1 MSTTVPQHS
10 SPDHSPPDRPAPDHA
25 APDHSPRDHAA
36 PDHSPRDHAAPDH
49 AAPVDAAPDHSAPS
63 AATAR
68 SATAVPSDTAG
79 QAPRGLRKDA
89 QARTGAAAPAGA
101 PGGGGRDA
109 AAPAP
114 PRPGHPR
121 GTRALLLLAVFVC
134 AACGLVYELALTA
147 LGSYLIGNSVMQT
160 SVVISVMVFAMGI
173 GSLAAKPLQRRAVGA
188 FALVE
193 LVLGLVGG
201 LSVLLLYVAFS
212 WLRVYMPA
220 MVVACFVVGLLIGAE
235 IPLLM
240 TLLQR
245 IRRQEA
251 GSAVADMFA
260 ADYVGALIGGL
271 CFPLLLL
278 PAFGQLRGALVVGAV
293 NAVAGGGVVLWIFR
307 RETRR
312 IVRAGLLGGVA
323 AVLAVLGTV
332 YALADDIEVTARQKL
347 YRDPIVH
354 AETTPYQDIVVTRAT
369 AFTGTP
375 DTRLFLN
382 GDLQFSSVDEYRY
395 HESLVHPALAGKRSS
410 VLILGG
416 GDALAL
422 REVLRYEDVEEVTLV
437 DLDPAMT
444 RLARTFRPLVDLN
457 EHALADPRVTA
468 VNADAF
474 SWLRDA
480 GDRYDAVVI
489 DFPDPDTAA
498 LAKLYSVEFY
508 HLLAQVLKPDSRVV
522 VQAGSPFF
530 APKSYW
536 SIAETVREAG
546 YATTAYQVDVPSFGN
561 WGFVLA
567 SPGRE
572 GGAPALRLAPGAPRL
587 RFLDD
592 AVLRAAAVFPVD
604 RRPQDVR
611 ASTLMDPVILEYAR
625 HEWRDY

>member
-1 MSTTVPQHS
+1 MGTTVLDRSAPAAAR
-10 SPDHSPPDRPAPDHA
+10 PPEPAPT
-25 APDHSPRDHAA
+25 RG
-36 PDHSPRDHAAPDH
+36 
-49 AAPVDAAPDHSAPS
+49 
-63 AATAR
+63 AR
-68 SATAVPSDTAG
+68 F
-79 QAPRGLRKDA
+79 
-89 QARTGAAAPAGA
+89 
-101 PGGGGRDA
+101 
-109 AAPAP
+109 
-114 PRPGHPR
+114 
-121 GTRALLLLAVFVC
+121 LLLLAVFIC

-193 LVLGLVGG
+193 LLLALVGG
-201 LSVLLLYVAFS
+201 LSVLILYAAFA

-220 MVVACFVVGLLIGAE
+220 TVVISFVVGLLIGAE

-278 PAFGQLRGALVVGAV
+278 PAFGQLKGALAVGAV
-293 NAVAGGGVVLWIFR
+293 NAVAGVVVVLWIFR

-312 IVRAGLLGGVA
+312 VVRIGLLTAMA

-332 YALADDIEVTARQKL
+332 YVLADDIEVTARQQL
-347 YRDPIVH
+347 YRDPIIH
-354 AETTPYQDIVVTRAT
+354 AETTPYQDIVVTRST
-369 AFTGTP
+369 AFTGQP

-395 HESLVHPALAGKRSS
+395 HEALVHPALAGKRES
-410 VLILGG
+410 VLIMGG

-422 REVLRYEDVEEVTLV
+422 REVLRYDDVEEVTLV

-444 RLARTFRPLVDLN
+444 RLARRFPPLVALN
-457 EHALADPRVTA
+457 GDALDDPRVTV

-474 SWLRDA
+474 SWLRDV
-480 GDRYDAVVI
+480 GRRYDAVVI

-508 HLLAQVLKPDSRVV
+508 HLLGRALQPESRVV
-522 VQAGSPFF
+522 VQGGSPFF

-536 SIAETVREAG
+536 SIATTIDTAG
-546 YATTAYQVDVPSFGN
+546 YTTTAYQVDVPSFGN

-567 SPGRE
+567 TR
-572 GGAPALRLAPGAPRL
+572 GGDGPPPRPRLAEDAPPL

-592 AVLRAAAVFPVD
+592 AVLRASTVFPVD
-604 RRPQDVR
+604 RRPENVR
-611 ASTLMDPVILEYAR
+611 ATTLMDPAVLEYTR
-625 HEWRDY
+625 HEWQNY

>member
-1 MSTTVPQHS
+1 MSTTAQDDRTTPTATAAG
-10 SPDHSPPDRPAPDHA
+10 PAAATGAGTARPAPA
-25 APDHSPRDHAA
+25 Y
-36 PDHSPRDHAAPDH
+36 
-49 AAPVDAAPDHSAPS
+49 
-63 AATAR
+63 
-68 SATAVPSDTAG
+68 
-79 QAPRGLRKDA
+79 
-89 QARTGAAAPAGA
+89 
-101 PGGGGRDA
+101 
-109 AAPAP
+109 
-114 PRPGHPR
+114 PR
-121 GTRALLLLAVFVC
+121 GTRFLLLLAVFVC

-188 FALVE
+188 FALLE
-193 LVLGLVGG
+193 ILLALVGG
-201 LSVLLLYVAFS
+201 LSVLVLYVAFA
-212 WLRVYMPA
+212 WLRLYMPA
-220 MVVACFVVGLLIGAE
+220 MVVVSFVVGLLVGAE

-260 ADYVGALIGGL
+260 ADYVGALVGGL

-278 PAFGQLRGALVVGAV
+278 PAFGQLKGALVVGAV
-293 NAVAGGGVVLWIFR
+293 NAVAGVVVVLWIFR

-312 IVRAGLLGGVA
+312 AVRAGLLAGAA
-323 AVLAVLGTV
+323 AVLAVLATV
-332 YALADDIEVTARQKL
+332 YVLADDIEVTARQQL

-354 AETTPYQDIVVTRAT
+354 AETTPYQDIVVTRST
-369 AFTGTP
+369 AFTGEQ

-395 HESLVHPALAGKRSS
+395 HEALVHPALSGKRSS

-422 REVLRYEDVEEVTLV
+422 REVLRYDDVDAVTLV

-444 RLARTFRPLVDLN
+444 RLARTFAPLSGLN
-457 EHALADPRVTA
+457 GHALSDPRVT
-468 VNADAF
+468 VVHADAF
-474 SWLRDA
+474 NWLRDA
-480 GDRYDAVVI
+480 TRRYDAVLI

-508 HLLAQVLKPDSRVV
+508 HLLGRVLNPESRVV
-522 VQAGSPFF
+522 VQGGSPFF

-536 SIAETVREAG
+536 SIAATLKEAG
-546 YATTAYQVDVPSFGN
+546 YATTPYQVDVPSFGN
-561 WGFVLA
+561 WGYLLA
-567 SPGRE
+567 APGAD
-572 GGAPALRLAPGAPRL
+572 GPPPALRLAGDAPPL

-592 AVLRAAAVFPVD
+592 EVLAAATVFPVD
-604 RRPQDVR
+604 RRPADVR
-611 ASTLMDPVILEYAR
+611 ASTLMDPAVLEYTR
-625 HEWRDY
+625 HEWRNY

>member
-1 MSTTVPQHS
+1 MGTTVL
-10 SPDHSPPDRPAPDHA
+10 DR
-25 APDHSPRDHAA
+25 
-36 PDHSPRDHAAPDH
+36 
-49 AAPVDAAPDHSAPS
+49 
-63 AATAR
+63 T
-68 SATAVPSDTAG
+68 
-79 QAPRGLRKDA
+79 
-89 QARTGAAAPAGA
+89 APAAG
-101 PGGGGRDA
+101 
-109 AAPAP
+109 
-114 PRPGHPR
+114 PRPPGPRAR
-121 GTRALLLLAVFVC
+121 GTRFLLLLAVFVC

-173 GSLAAKPLQRRAVGA
+173 GSLAAKPLQGRAVGA

-193 LVLGLVGG
+193 ILLALVGG
-201 LSVLLLYVAFS
+201 LSVLILYMAFA
-212 WLRVYMPA
+212 WLRLYMPA
-220 MVVACFVVGLLIGAE
+220 MVVVSFVVGLLVGAE

-260 ADYVGALIGGL
+260 ADYVGALAGGL

-278 PAFGQLRGALVVGAV
+278 PAFGQLKGALVVGGV
-293 NAVAGGGVVLWIFR
+293 NAVAGVVVVLWIFR
-307 RETRR
+307 RETRPM
-312 IVRAGLLGGVA
+312 VRNGLLAGAGG
-323 AVLAVLGTV
+323 VLAVLATV
-332 YALADDIEVTARQKL
+332 YVLADDIEVTARQQL

-354 AETTPYQDIVVTRAT
+354 AETTPYQDIVVTRST
-369 AFTGTP
+369 AFTGQP

-395 HESLVHPALAGKRSS
+395 HEALVHPALAGKRSS

-422 REVLRYEDVEEVTLV
+422 REVLRYDDVDTVTLV

-444 RLARTFRPLVDLN
+444 RLARTFAPLLDLN
-457 EHALADPRVTA
+457 RHALSDPRVTV

-474 SWLRDA
+474 NWLRDA
-480 GDRYDAVVI
+480 TRRYDAVLI

-508 HLLAQVLKPDSRVV
+508 HLLGRVLTPDSRVM
-522 VQAGSPFF
+522 VQGGSPFF

-536 SIAETVREAG
+536 SIAATIGKAG
-546 YATTAYQVDVPSFGN
+546 YATTPYQVDVPSFGN

-567 SPGRE
+567 TPGAD
-572 GGAPALRLAPGAPRL
+572 GPPPKLRLAADAPPL

-592 AVLRAAAVFPVD
+592 DVLAAATVFPVD

-611 ASTLMDPVILEYAR
+611 ASTLMDPAVLEYTR
-625 HEWRDY
+625 HEWQNY